1 MIRVLL
7 VDDQQSVRRGLRMR
21 LGLEPDLTV
30 VGEAGDGEAA
40 LRMARLVAPD
50 VVVMDVEMP
59 RLDGIAATEQL
70 LRAEPRC
77 AVVVLSLHEDAV
89 TRERAKAA
97 GARGFVSKTRIDD
110 CLLSAIRSAAS
121 PEAQPCECTDT
132 A

>member
-1 MIRVLL
+1 MIRILL
-7 VDDQQSVRRGLRMR
+7 VDDQQNIRRGLRMR

-40 LRMARLVAPD
+40 LRLARLIAPD

-59 RLDGIAATEQL
+59 GVDGIAATEML

-77 AVVVLSLHEDAV
+77 AVVVLTLHDDAV
-89 TRERAKAA
+89 TRERAAAA
-97 GARGFVSKTRIDD
+97 GACGFVSKTRIDD
-110 CLLSAIRSAAS
+110 CLLSAIRAAAS
-121 PEAQPCECTDT
+121 PEGQPFECTDT